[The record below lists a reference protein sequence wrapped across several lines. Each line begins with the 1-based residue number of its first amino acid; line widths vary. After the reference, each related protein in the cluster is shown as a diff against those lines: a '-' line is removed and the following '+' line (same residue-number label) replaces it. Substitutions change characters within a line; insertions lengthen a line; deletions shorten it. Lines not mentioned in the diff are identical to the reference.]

1 MIVVMREAL
10 IKTAIR
16 LVANATAKKILW
28 GDNVPVA
35 NQISLD
41 FPIVNSVIVHQLHNA
56 MKKQVR
62 FKKYEIVMGPFLHYV
77 STGLWDPPPPS
88 GVSIFH
94 VLKKSENI
102 HFLTPLPLQV
112 LTSAYKIYEFSGLHN
127 ITTQTPLYCC
137 SSD

>member
-10 IKTAIR
+10 IKTVIR

-41 FPIVNSVIVHQLHNA
+41 FPIVNSVIVHQLQHA

-62 FKKYEIVMGPFLHYV
+62 KNKIEVRPLIYYVRAFL
-77 STGLWDPPPPS
+77 GFWDPPHSHHIFWTENMQKMPFTTSPPYQS
-88 GVSIFH
+88 A
-94 VLKKSENI
+94 
-102 HFLTPLPLQV
+102 LTRNPR
-112 LTSAYKIYEFSGLHN
+112 A
-127 ITTQTPLYCC
+127 
-137 SSD
+137 